1 MSSTSVLLEWAF
13 PQPPTTDLNY
23 VVYYQSGGVSYSES
37 FFLRRDSETTHQL
50 NNLPTAR
57 IHSISLVA
65 MGQSRNYLPSLV
77 AGPISPGMSNIR
89 TLTCGCQNCF
99 STVLAPPVVVVSGE
113 GSGVAGT
120 SYTLSC
126 RVNLPSGVEPDPLD
140 IQWLGLSTPEPV
152 MISTGVYTST
162 VTLDSLPPTITDYT
176 CRASYTENRLSSG
189 VVQESLT
196 INVVSKSSSSVYSYQ
211 CVLLSLQVF
220 LCS

>member
-1 MSSTSVLLEWAF
+1 MSK
-13 PQPPTTDLNY
+13 
-23 VVYYQSGGVSYSES
+23 
-37 FFLRRDSETTHQL
+37 
-50 NNLPTAR
+50 
-57 IHSISLVA
+57 
-65 MGQSRNYLPSLV
+65 
-77 AGPISPGMSNIR
+77 
-89 TLTCGCQNCF
+89 NCF

-120 SYTLSC
+120 SFTLSC
-126 RVNLPSGVEPDPLD
+126 RVSLPSGVEPDTLD

-162 VTLDSLPPTITDYT
+162 VTLDSLPPTTTDYT
-176 CRASYTENRLSSG
+176 CRASYTENGLSSG